1 MKKKIIA
8 IVLTVMT
15 AAAALGVSVLADD
28 TIKVLINGEQITFTD
43 VEPYIE
49 HGRTLVPMRKIFES
63 LGANVEW
70 DADTRTI
77 VSYDPVSD
85 VSIVMQIDSNIMFV
99 NETPIELDVP
109 AVIVDSRTI
118 VPVRA
123 VAEGMN
129 SVVNW
134 DGNTRT
140 VTIEKEMNR

>member
-8 IVLTVMT
+8 MILTAVT
-15 AAAALGVSVLADD
+15 ALSLSAFVFADD
-28 TIKVLINGEQITFTD
+28 AVNVLINGEKITFTD
-43 VEPYIE
+43 VAPYISNE
-49 HGRTLVPMRKIFES
+49 RTLVPMRTIFES
-63 LGANVEW
+63 LGATVEW

-99 NETPIELDVP
+99 NETPVELDVP
-109 AVIVDSRTI
+109 AVIVGSRTI

-134 DGNTRT
+134 NGDTRT
-140 VTIEKEMNR
+140 VTIEKDMNN